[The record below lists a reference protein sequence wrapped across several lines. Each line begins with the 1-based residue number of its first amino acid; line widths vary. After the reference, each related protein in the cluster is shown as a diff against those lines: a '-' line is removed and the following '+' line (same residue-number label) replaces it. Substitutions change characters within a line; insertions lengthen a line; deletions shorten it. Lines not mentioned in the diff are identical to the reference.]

1 MVFNKS
7 LLLKMLDTIRST
19 LLYLRQHIITRLKRN
34 GNSENIH
41 SWNEYKLDYKQKVN
55 INKYV

>member
-1 MVFNKS
+1 
-7 LLLKMLDTIRST
+7 MLDTIRST
-19 LLYLRQHIITRLKRN
+19 LLYLRQHIIMRLKRN